1 MDGFDEFQGF
11 VLFMVG
17 KTPITIGSLVGAFA
31 AAAAGFLLARIIGG
45 ALRRV
50 RGRAKQA
57 KSALYIFEKL
67 ASYGLVIAGLV
78 VGVSM
83 LGINM
88 TSLAVFA
95 GALGVGIGL
104 GLQGIVK
111 EFVSGLVLIFE
122 GSVQVGDYI
131 ELERG
136 GRGEIQ
142 EVGPRA
148 TRIRNN
154 DNVDILLPNSKLIE
168 ERVTIWSHKGATRRI
183 HVPFQVAYGTSKSLV
198 RDVVLEAAHRTPFT
212 LPDEGDR
219 KAQVWLV
226 GFGEHALQFELLVWP
241 ELSAVKR
248 PAAAHAAYTWAIEEA
263 LCGAGIEIP
272 VKQLDLRLR
281 SVFGREGDEA
291 LETLNLQPAH
301 AAERAT
307 AAPPAPNDAVE
318 DLAAAHARDLAE
330 EAAAQDSEAGDG
342 DDGPGTR

>member
-1 MDGFDEFQGF
+1 MDGFEELPGF
-11 VLFMVG
+11 VLFMIG
-17 KTPITIGSLVGAFA
+17 RTPITVGSLVAAFGV
-31 AAAAGFLLARIIGG
+31 AAGGFVLAKVFGDI
-45 ALRRV
+45 LRRV
-50 RGRAKQA
+50 RGRAGQA
-57 KSALYIFEKL
+57 KASLYIIEKV
-67 ASYGLVIAGLV
+67 ATYGLVIAGLV
-78 VGVSM
+78 AGVSM
-83 LGINM
+83 LGINL

-104 GLQGIVK
+104 GLQGVVK
-111 EFVSGLVLIFE
+111 EFVSGLVLVFE

-131 ELERG
+131 ELEGG
-136 GRGEIQ
+136 GRGEVQ
-142 EVGPRA
+142 EVGTRA

-154 DNVDILLPNSKLIE
+154 DNVDILLPNAKLIE

-263 LCGAGIEIP
+263 LCAAGIEIP
-272 VKQLDLRLR
+272 LNQLDLRVR
-281 SVFGREGDEA
+281 GVFGREDDEA
-291 LETLNLQPAH
+291 LETFKLKRTHGAGH
-301 AAERAT
+301 AA
-307 AAPPAPNDAVE
+307 PAISPSPNDAVE

-330 EAAAQDSEAGDG
+330 AEQAEASPEGEAS
-342 DDGPGTR
+342 